1 MGKMAGRKSVTGSGW
16 VVDDDLDLY
25 NIFERVAYQVD
36 PKLGVDWAMSVSE
49 AVEKIEERHY
59 DLVVCDYMLDE
70 KASGFAL
77 RGWME
82 REHAELPFAMMSSL
96 HIDRYLQFSGP
107 RPSPFLSKPFS
118 ISGCRDFLASML
130 GFRGRRT
137 R

>member
-1 MGKMAGRKSVTGSGW
+1 MAGRKSVTGSGW

-59 DLVVCDYMLDE
+59 DLVVCDYML
-70 KASGFAL
+70 
-77 RGWME
+77 
-82 REHAELPFAMMSSL
+82 
-96 HIDRYLQFSGP
+96 
-107 RPSPFLSKPFS
+107 
-118 ISGCRDFLASML
+118 